1 MNDRIRRR
9 TRSILATLALATLA
23 AVPGFAAEELSFRR
37 AAGDFWVYLSVMP
50 AELTQGPRV
59 FEPGATPFQTPAAQ
73 NTHYVMVSLFNYRT
87 ARRITDAAVE
97 ARVASLGFS
106 GTKKALEPT
115 TVAGAPVY
123 AGLFPM
129 QGRGPFRVDVE
140 FRLPDAQRREHA
152 TFYFTHPSFA
162 APEARQAAG
171 R

>member
-1 MNDRIRRR
+1 VKVNRRLRESATRAAPRTEGLARAGLLMNDRIRRR

-87 ARRITDAAVE
+87 ARRIH
-97 ARVASLGFS
+97 RC
-106 GTKKALEPT
+106 
-115 TVAGAPVY
+115 
-123 AGLFPM
+123 
-129 QGRGPFRVDVE
+129 GR
-140 FRLPDAQRREHA
+140 
-152 TFYFTHPSFA
+152 
-162 APEARQAAG
+162 
-171 R
+171 